1 MLKNKRLGNI
11 WFEAKLVY
19 YIVMEINSLCEATL
33 KNDGSAC
40 TTGKLTAKIYEHGSK
55 VGYVF
60 TANKINLCSK

>member
-19 YIVMEINSLCEATL
+19 YIVREINSLCEATL

-40 TTGKLTAKIYEHGSK
+40 TTGKIDSK
-55 VGYVF
+55 
-60 TANKINLCSK
+60 NI